1 MWNNQGGF
9 QGYGGDHS
17 GGGYTSPGAGGFG
30 TPQPDEKRARSRIQ
44 SLMPCT
50 VAQILTAT
58 QTEDK
63 FFSGPNEISQVTFVG
78 LVRSVNET
86 PTRLD
91 YEIDDMTGPPLE
103 VKQFVDNDDTV
114 PDNEK
119 VQAMRENTYV
129 RVCGNVRAFGGK
141 RNIVAFKITPV
152 TDMNELTYHILE
164 VIHSSVALSKM
175 HNQPDGGMAL
185 ANGDKKMEIGYTN
198 SNTNGGGMF
207 NGLTPVQSQVHTVI
221 RNTLTDHGINVESV
235 CKQLRGVPEKAVRDA
250 IEFLSSEGHIYST
263 IDDEHYK
270 ATDS

>member
-9 QGYGGDHS
+9 QGYGGDQG
-17 GGGYTSPGAGGFG
+17 GGGYMSPGAGGFG
-30 TPQPDEKRARSRIQ
+30 ASQPDEKRARSRVQ
-44 SLMPCT
+44 SIMPCT
-50 VAQILTAT
+50 VAQILSAT

-63 FFSGPNEISQVTFVG
+63 FFSGPNEISQVTLVG

-91 YEIDDMTGPPLE
+91 YEVDDMTGPHLE
-103 VKQFVDNDDTV
+103 VKQFVDNDDSV

-119 VQAMRENTYV
+119 VQALQENTYV
-129 RVCGNVRAFGGK
+129 RVCGHVRAFGGK
-141 RNIVAFKITPV
+141 RNIVAFKIVPIRE
-152 TDMNELTYHILE
+152 MNELTCHILE

-175 HNQPDGGMAL
+175 HNQPDGGMANV
-185 ANGDKKMEIGYTN
+185 NGSMKMETGYTN

-207 NGLTPVQSQVHTVI
+207 NGLSQVQSQVHTAI
-221 RNTLTDHGINVESV
+221 RNTLTDQGISVEIV